1 MAQLVDI
8 YGRPLKREALK
19 TTQSVRV
26 AERLRIY
33 PDHPSRGLNIRKL
46 PRILEAAERGYLPA
60 QAMLFAD
67 MEERDGHLFAEMEKR
82 KKALLTLDWSV
93 EPPRNASKAEKE
105 LAAAVDEWLHGIPD
119 MEDIILNGMSSVG
132 YGFSCQEIS
141 WAFVDKTWLPD
152 AVTLR
157 PHNWFITLPEHN
169 DELRL
174 DDGNRGEDGKD
185 GSALWPFG
193 WLVHRYNARSGFLG
207 SSGLFRVLVWP
218 YLFKNFALRDMAEF
232 LEIYGLP
239 ARIAYYA
246 QGTSDE
252 DRDNIL
258 EALVNLGH
266 EAVAALPQG
275 NEIEFKEAASGGPE
289 AFMSMVEWAERTT
302 SKVILGSTLTSQ
314 ADGKTSTNALGN
326 VHNEVRHDILAAD
339 ARQLS
344 GMFSSLIQMMAS
356 LNGWQD
362 IPPRRLPRL
371 VFDVQQEADIK
382 GVAEAVNV
390 LVNNVGMKDIP
401 VSWVRKKTGI
411 PTPKDGEEVLVP
423 VAQRLPVQAGLSQ
436 LRERM
441 NVAALSQQDN
451 GEDDPAQRVI
461 DRAELPAEAIAQG
474 MNELVAPLVQ
484 AIQEGRDADEAMN
497 VLAEAWP
504 ELPDDTLRQ
513 LLTQAFFVADIW
525 GRLNADS

>member
-1 MAQLVDI
+1 
-8 YGRPLKREALK
+8 
-19 TTQSVRV
+19 
-26 AERLRIY
+26 
-33 PDHPSRGLNIRKL
+33 
-46 PRILEAAERGYLPA
+46 
-60 QAMLFAD
+60 
-67 MEERDGHLFAEMEKR
+67 
-82 KKALLTLDWSV
+82 
-93 EPPRNASKAEKE
+93 
-105 LAAAVDEWLHGIPD
+105 
-119 MEDIILNGMSSVG
+119 
-132 YGFSCQEIS
+132 
-141 WAFVDKTWLPD
+141 
-152 AVTLR
+152 
-157 PHNWFITLPEHN
+157 
-169 DELRL
+169 
-174 DDGNRGEDGKD
+174 
-185 GSALWPFG
+185 
-193 WLVHRYNARSGFLG
+193 
-207 SSGLFRVLVWP
+207 

-246 QGTSDE
+246 QGTSDK

-451 GEDDPAQRVI
+451 GEDDPAQNAI

>member
-105 LAAAVDEWLHGIPD
+105 LAAAVDDWLHGIPD
-119 MEDIILNGMSSVG
+119 MEDIILNGMTSVG

-314 ADGKTSTNALGN
+314 ADGKTSTNALGT
-326 VHNEVRHDILAAD
+326 VHNEVRHDILTAD

-362 IPPRRLPRL
+362 IPQRRLPRL

-382 GVAEAVNV
+382 GVAEAVSV
-390 LVNNVGMKDIP
+390 LLNNVGMKDIP
-401 VSWVRKKTGI
+401 ASWVRKKTGI

-436 LRERM
+436 LRERL
-441 NVAALSQQDN
+441 NVVALSQQDN
-451 GEDDPAQRVI
+451 GEDDPAQRAI

-504 ELPDDTLRQ
+504 ELPDETLRQ

-525 GRLNADS
+525 GRLNAES